1 MLLSVEGMSRVLEAI
16 SFIHSMAGGDGG
28 ERRERKRKGGER
40 EMNTKVFSDDQQH
53 RRQVLAVQKVLVCVL
68 SIF

>member
-28 ERRERKRKGGER
+28 REER
-40 EMNTKVFSDDQQH
+40 EKGKEE
-53 RRQVLAVQKVLVCVL
+53 REK
-68 SIF
+68 